1 MHRPDLLNRR
11 RLLQGSGLAL
21 VLPALECL
29 GADQKGLVVLQ
40 DGWFVLAATL
50 DFILETFF
58 HKMRVRN
65 TRQRRP

>member
-29 GADQKGLVVLQ
+29 GADQKGLGGSPRRLVCIGSHL
-40 DGWFVLAATL
+40 G
-50 DFILETFF
+50 F
-58 HKMRVRN
+58 H
-65 TRQRRP
+65 P